1 MCCLGPAFPPQQLL
15 LSPLLWEGPALCP
28 PAVPS
33 HISLHRPHS
42 QPSSLPPA
50 PLHPDC
56 LGLNV
61 SPQRNPSQGLSGR
74 SALRVV
80 LPGHQVI
87 GSEAVSSVRVD
98 PLPSHR
104 ARRTCPLLDWLPLSG
119 ATLANFDTFLY
130 IFLPKFSSISL
141 YYPHD
146 RKSQQQ
152 RKYLGKCDRGNSNH
166 GFFLQGAVGFHLPF
180 LGLWGNEASDE
191 GCVRTRSL

>member
-1 MCCLGPAFPPQQLL
+1 
-15 LSPLLWEGPALCP
+15 
-28 PAVPS
+28 
-33 HISLHRPHS
+33 
-42 QPSSLPPA
+42 
-50 PLHPDC
+50 
-56 LGLNV
+56 
-61 SPQRNPSQGLSGR
+61 
-74 SALRVV
+74 
-80 LPGHQVI
+80 
-87 GSEAVSSVRVD
+87 
-98 PLPSHR
+98 
-104 ARRTCPLLDWLPLSG
+104 LPLSG

-180 LGLWGNEASDE
+180 LGLWGKPDKCIWIANSANPGEGNEASDE